1 MDPFSIFF
9 VYFLRNSNVFYP
21 SIAFIVIT
29 KDNFS
34 CEQKSGFLVNVKHEK
49 SVKVFLTAPNGRGD
63 CATGLL
69 KLKNFTL
76 SLPNCPMKVGHMLT
90 VSCVNGRYL

>member
-49 SVKVFLTAPNGRGD
+49 SVKVFWQHQMGVVIVPLVLISVRTLIT
-63 CATGLL
+63 CLL
-69 KLKNFTL
+69 EN
-76 SLPNCPMKVGHMLT
+76 V
-90 VSCVNGRYL
+90 